1 MKLEYSVVMRA
12 VGGPPKEEGL
22 EGTHQLHLLVQYM
35 LPSCLELWPEVKDS
49 TLQRSNQ

>member
-12 VGGPPKEEGL
+12 VRGPPKEGGL

-35 LPSCLELWPEVKDS
+35 LPSCLELRPEVKDS
-49 TLQRSNQ
+49 TLQRKSQ